1 MSTETE
7 QLFESLLTL
16 EGLQSLIGLNES
28 AVLECKTWP
37 VRDDEAQKKILAK
50 ALSGFA
56 NAAGGV
62 LVLGVDA
69 RSQGRDEPDSI
80 SELKPIDDRQRV
92 KSRILELS
100 GQLVEPAI
108 RHLRIE
114 DVAASSDGVSGF
126 AVALIPGS
134 DGPPVRSRKDWK
146 FYLRIG
152 SGTYPMEYFQI
163 EAMFGRSARPK
174 LELRLTNV
182 GSAPTAYSGPARWF
196 TLGLYNAGRGIA
208 KFPSIR
214 FKRSS
219 GLSEDAYGIDGLR
232 NFGLP
237 VRPTGGSWCAFQG
250 GANEVIFPD
259 QLVNV
264 AYLRQTSGKLPAY
277 DAVHFEYE
285 ISCEGAQTI
294 RATQIVPSGTDYSL
308 SSI

>member
-1 MSTETE
+1 MPTEA
-7 QLFESLLTL
+7 QRLFQALHTFKGIQSLLGQN
-16 EGLQSLIGLNES
+16 EHSSLD
-28 AVLECKTWP
+28 CKEWP
-37 VRDDEAQKKILAK
+37 SREDDAQRILAK

-56 NAAGGV
+56 NAGGGV
-62 LVLGVDA
+62 LVLGVEA
-69 RSQGRDEPDSI
+69 RSQGHDDPDVVSA
-80 SELKPIDDRQRV
+80 LKPVRDRHLV
-92 KSRILELS
+92 KSRVLELA
-100 GQLVEPAI
+100 GQIAEPQITDLLVV
-108 RHLRIE
+108 
-114 DVAASSDGVSGF
+114 DVAENSDPASGF
-126 AVALIPGS
+126 VVALIPS
-134 DGPPVRSRKDWK
+134 TDGPPVRSRKDWR
-146 FYLRIG
+146 FYVRMG

-196 TLGLYNAGRGIA
+196 TLGIYNAGRGIA

-219 GLSEDAYGIDGLR
+219 GLMEDAYGIDGNR

-237 VRPTGGSWCAFQG
+237 VRPTENTWCAFQG

-264 AYLRQTSGKLPAY
+264 AYLRQTSGKPPAY
-277 DAVHFEYE
+277 NAIHFEYE

-294 RATQIVPSGTDYSL
+294 RATREVPSGTA
-308 SSI
+308 